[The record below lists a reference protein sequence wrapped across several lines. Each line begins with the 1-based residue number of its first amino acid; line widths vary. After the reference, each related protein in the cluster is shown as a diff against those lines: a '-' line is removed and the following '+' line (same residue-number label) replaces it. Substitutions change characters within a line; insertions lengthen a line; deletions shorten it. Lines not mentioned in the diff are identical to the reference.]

1 MKKELTH
8 FKNIVRIWNNMQIT
22 FQLDSRLWW
31 TVERQYSSQKSPVQQ
46 PSTCH
51 KQGKSRK
58 FRKIKSEMLN
68 FTSYPL
74 VKSKLKLAFAIA
86 KLPFHSS
93 MKLTHTFD
101 LKPGS
106 NNTKFLPLF
115 FFAFSNEED
124 VCPAGLCSL
133 IRLPEVDRDPSRAPR
148 SCNFLFV
155 VC

>member
-1 MKKELTH
+1 
-8 FKNIVRIWNNMQIT
+8 
-22 FQLDSRLWW
+22 
-31 TVERQYSSQKSPVQQ
+31 
-46 PSTCH
+46 
-51 KQGKSRK
+51 
-58 FRKIKSEMLN
+58 MLN

-115 FFAFSNEED
+115 FFAF
-124 VCPAGLCSL
+124 
-133 IRLPEVDRDPSRAPR
+133 
-148 SCNFLFV
+148 
-155 VC
+155 